1 VDACLAAHDAR
12 APVAVDQQPLGNAE
26 PTISVRI
33 ETSRNS
39 TYTAQISQTP
49 ATRRTFVKVARRFQS
64 IFAAEAAEDDD
75 DVVVF

>member
-1 VDACLAAHDAR
+1 VAAVDTCSAAHDAR

-39 TYTAQISQTP
+39 TYAAQINRPPQH
-49 ATRRTFVKVARRFQS
+49 
-64 IFAAEAAEDDD
+64 AE
-75 DVVVF
+75 VLSK